1 MLDDGS
7 DELINGLWPF
17 MKRALVLFLPF
28 WIYLV
33 CWSAGLPLLLS
44 AILSGLSLSGII
56 YFEKLNL
63 KRKHKPE

>member
-28 WIYLV
+28 WVYLV

-44 AILSGLSLSGII
+44 AILSGLSLSVII
-56 YFEKLNL
+56 YFEKSKLRS
-63 KRKHKPE
+63 KSESE